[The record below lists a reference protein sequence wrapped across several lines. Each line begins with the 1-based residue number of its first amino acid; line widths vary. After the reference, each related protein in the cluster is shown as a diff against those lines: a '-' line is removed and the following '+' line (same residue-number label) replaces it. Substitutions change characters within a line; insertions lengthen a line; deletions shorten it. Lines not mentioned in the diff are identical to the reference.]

1 MGDCERTARVVAQVC
16 GLEQPPS
23 GDAELVADLGC
34 TSFDMMAICVQLE
47 QEFGRGV
54 DYARLRDVRT
64 VADLSDVVSA

>member
-16 GLEQPPS
+16 GLERPPA
-23 GDAELVADLGC
+23 GEADLVADLGC

-47 QEFGRGV
+47 QEFGCGI

-64 VADLSDVVSA
+64 VADLSDVVGA